1 MFLIISSNTTNWHV
15 SRSCTSRQTV
25 GLLQHTHTQSTEN
38 CSNAYLIITVL
49 NAVCIVWKLLWLI
62 DFLFKPQPVHGTAR
76 ISPLLSN
83 ILFILNCLDTY
94 KGKNNRV
101 CFHLPNRGLLFK
113 LWLDRPCRN
122 EKWCLQVFGQLAL
135 SLAFRWMTWLKVLP
149 LW

>member
-1 MFLIISSNTTNWHV
+1 MFLIISSTTTNWHV

-25 GLLQHTHTQSTEN
+25 GLLQQTHTQSAEN

-76 ISPLLSN
+76 ISPFLSN

-94 KGKNNRV
+94 KWKNNRA
-101 CFHLPNRGLLFK
+101 CFHLPNIVLLLK

-122 EKWCLQVFGQLAL
+122 ERCYLQIFGQLAL
-135 SLAFRWMTWLKVLP
+135 SLTFHWVTWLQFLP